1 MEPEAIIE
9 YRAPGELTLPERA
22 TRNHSRKQIAKLLE
36 SIRQFGFRNPIIISA
51 NNEVVCG
58 AARLEAAKQAG
69 LNRVPVICAADLTPA
84 KLRAYRLADNRI
96 AEDAVWDERNL
107 RLEFDEIIELQGPYD
122 IDLTITGFE
131 TPELDRLMLSPE
143 PSATESLP
151 DPDDVIAVNRP
162 GDVWQVGSH
171 RLICGDAR
179 DEAVMTQLVDG
190 RQVRMSFT
198 DPPYN
203 VRVPGNVS
211 GLGRHRHPDFA
222 MASGEMDREAYVAF
236 LTTVFERM
244 AAVAMDGA
252 LHYVC
257 MDWRHIREVVEA
269 GMAVFTELKNIAI
282 WRKSNAGMGSLYRSQ
297 HEMIPL
303 FKQGTAAHVNNV
315 ALGQHGRNRT
325 NVWDYPGYAGF
336 HRDRAEALETHPT
349 VKPVALVLDA
359 IRDCSNRGDN
369 ILDPFGGSGTT
380 LIAAER
386 AGRQALLAEI
396 DPHYADVILARWVA
410 ETGEEP
416 FFEDTGIFRQELA
429 RERAE

>member
-1 MEPEAIIE
+1 MEPETIIE
-9 YRAPGELTLPERA
+9 YRAPGALTLPARA

-36 SIRQFGFRNPIIISA
+36 SIRQFGFRNPIIISPG
-51 NNEVVCG
+51 NEVICG

-69 LNRVPVICAADLTPA
+69 LNRVPVICAADLTA
-84 KLRAYRLADNRI
+84 AQLRAYRLADNRI

-107 RLEFDEIIELQGPYD
+107 KLEFDEIIELQQPHD
-122 IDLTITGFE
+122 IDLMITGFE
-131 TPELDRLMLSPE
+131 TPELDRLMISPE
-143 PSATESLP
+143 SNATESVP
-151 DPDDVIAVNRP
+151 DPDDVITVNRP
-162 GDVWQVGSH
+162 GDVWHLGPH

-211 GLGRHRHPDFA
+211 GLGRRHHPDFA
-222 MASGEMDREAYVAF
+222 MASGEMDRETYVAF
-236 LTTVFERM
+236 LTAAFERM

-315 ALGQHGRNRT
+315 ALGQHGRHRT
-325 NVWDYPGYAGF
+325 NVWDYPGCAGF

-386 AGRQALLAEI
+386 AGRRAMLAEI

-410 ETGEEP
+410 ETGQEPCFEENAAS
-416 FFEDTGIFRQELA
+416 RQELA
-429 RERAE
+429 RARAE